1 MRRNSRARPAAF
13 TLVELLVVIAII
25 GILIA
30 LLLPAVQA
38 AREAAR
44 RMQCGNNLK
53 QLGLALHNYH
63 GSFRQFPPGYGYC
76 LDSYGGTG
84 GCNREWPWDM
94 RLLPYL
100 EQVAV
105 YDLIDWNSNS
115 GSAYQ
120 SSTPQDMRD
129 AIGVQIDTF
138 RCPSDAGADGRYN
151 EGGVCN
157 ALTGLS
163 GIVAIPKGRI
173 SYAACL
179 GQGQMESPIRKEI
192 PLPSGYRYPGVFG
205 HNSDTK
211 IRDITDGTSHTMA
224 LSELRIGGPCS
235 IRGTIHYDEG
245 PVFMTDFGPN
255 DLTPDLVR
263 WCDPDD
269 GEPGAKAPCLHSG
282 SGCRGTLTQLNMVR
296 HTARSMH
303 PGGVHVGLCDGSVRF
318 VSESIALDT
327 WQALGTPDGGEL
339 IDGQL

>member
-1 MRRNSRARPAAF
+1 MRRRNGF

-44 RMQCGNNLK
+44 AAQCSNNLK
-53 QLGLALHNYH
+53 QINLALHNYH

-76 LDSYGGTG
+76 IHPYGGPG

-100 EQVAV
+100 EHQAV
-105 YDLIDWNSNS
+105 YDLIDWNFNS
-115 GSAYQ
+115 GMSYLE
-120 SSTPQDMRD
+120 SCPQNVRD
-129 AIGVQIDTF
+129 AIGVQIETF
-138 RCPSDAGADGRYN
+138 HCPSDEGADGRYN

-163 GIVAIPKGRI
+163 NIITIPKGRI

-179 GQGQMESPIRKEI
+179 GQGQMEAPIEKEI
-192 PLPSGYRYPGVFG
+192 PLPDGYRYPGVFG
-205 HNSDTK
+205 YNSNTK
-211 IRDITDGTSHTMA
+211 IRDIIDGTSHTMG

-235 IRGTIHYDEG
+235 VRGTIHYDEG

-255 DLTPDLVR
+255 DPTPDLVR
-263 WCDPDD
+263 WCDPLD
-269 GEPGAKAPCLHSG
+269 GEPGAEAPCLHSG
-282 SGCRGTLTQLNMVR
+282 TGCKGTLTKLNMVR
-296 HTARSMH
+296 HTARSAH

-318 VSESIALDT
+318 VSESIALGL
-327 WQALGTPDGGEL
+327 WRALGTPDGGEM
-339 IDGQL
+339 IGDEF